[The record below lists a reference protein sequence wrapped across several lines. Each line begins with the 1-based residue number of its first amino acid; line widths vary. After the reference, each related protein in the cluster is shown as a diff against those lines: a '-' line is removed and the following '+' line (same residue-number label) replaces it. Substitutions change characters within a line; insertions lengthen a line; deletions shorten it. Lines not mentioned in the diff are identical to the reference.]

1 MNATRNNRNNRKSNT
16 ARAVRNNRRNRTSRI
31 PKYAN
36 TMHGLNK
43 WHEYAFEKLG
53 WIVLMKAKGYNSKV
67 VEYKKMLAHLLKS
80 LEHVR
85 SEYQNANRKHDLN
98 VLHMNVIELHHF
110 VMKHL

>member
-1 MNATRNNRNNRKSNT
+1 MN
-16 ARAVRNNRRNRTSRI
+16 
-31 PKYAN
+31 
-36 TMHGLNK
+36 GLQH
-43 WHEYAFEKLG
+43 WHDYAFEKLG
-53 WIVLMKAKGYNSKV
+53 WMVLMKAKGYNSKI

-85 SEYQNANRKHDLN
+85 AEYHNANRKHDLN